1 MKRLLPFLITLFG
14 LLAPAVPPA
23 VGVTPSWL
31 ADADDLEMRGF
42 VDARAGARTRSDPY
56 EKDVSL
62 AETRL
67 QLDLNWFKDR
77 AVFKFKGELVGD
89 AVTDKAEAAAR
100 EINLLF
106 SPLEFADAKL
116 GRQILT
122 WGTGDLLFI
131 NDLFPKDWESFFI
144 GRDSEYLKAPSDSL
158 KTSLFFEAVNIDLVY
173 APVFDPSIF
182 IDGNRLSYWIPGLE
196 RVAGRDFILADRE
209 RNRFPEDSEFA
220 LRLYRNIGS
229 VEAALYGYSGF
240 WKTPEGMD
248 AATAALTY
256 PRLNVWGASARGPI
270 LTGIA
275 NIEAGYYDSRED
287 RDGADPLVRNSE
299 IRLLAGYERELAVD
313 LTGSVQYYLEW
324 MQEYGRYRRTAGAF
338 AWDEYRHVATLRL
351 TRLLLNQ
358 NMTLSFFAYYSPS
371 DEDGYLRPN
380 IRYKI
385 TDQWA
390 VEGGGNI
397 FFGNADHTFFG
408 QFENNSNLYAGVRR
422 NF

>member
-31 ADADDLEMRGF
+31 ADADDLELRGF
-42 VDARAGARTRSDPY
+42 VDARAGARTGSDPY

-67 QLDLNWFKDR
+67 QLDLNWFKER
-77 AVFKFKGELVGD
+77 AVFKFKGDLVGD

-106 SPLEFADAKL
+106 SPLDFVDVKL

-122 WGTGDLLFI
+122 WGTGDLLFV
-131 NDLFPKDWESFFI
+131 NDLFPKDWESFFV
-144 GRDSEYLKAPSDSL
+144 GRDSEYLKAPADVL

-173 APVFDPSIF
+173 APVFNGSIF
-182 IDGNRLSYWIPGLE
+182 IDGSRLSYWNPNLE
-196 RVAGRDFILADRE
+196 RLAGRDFILADRE
-209 RNRFPEDSEFA
+209 RNRFLKDSEFA

-229 VEAALYGYSGF
+229 VETAIYGYSGF

-248 AATAALTY
+248 PATADLTY
-256 PRLNVWGASARGPI
+256 PRLNVWGASARGPF
-270 LTGIA
+270 LAGIA
-275 NIEAGYYDSRED
+275 NIETGYYDSRED
-287 RDGADPLVRNSE
+287 RDGGDPLVRNNE
-299 IRLLAGYERELAVD
+299 IRLLAGFEKELAVN

-324 MQEYGRYRRTAGAF
+324 MQKYDRYRRTAGLSAR
-338 AWDEYRHVATLRL
+338 DEYRHVVTLRL
-351 TRLLLNQ
+351 TRLLFNQ
-358 NMTLSFFAYYSPS
+358 NLTLSFFAYYSPT
-371 DEDGYLRPN
+371 DEDGYLRPS